1 MDGNIIHNLF
11 QQAFYKR
18 AISRYWHGIPIQLDR
33 FAMSTSFLR
42 PPSLLRLLG
51 AWRAEDS
58 PEPAYRQLAQALRML
73 VLDGRIGLDVRL
85 PGERELAAALGLS
98 RTTVAA
104 AFDRLRDEGYL
115 QSRQGSGS
123 VTRLPA
129 GRIESGQP
137 EIDLGSGGNLLNWTH
152 AALPAAPGV
161 GRAVQAA
168 AEMLPA
174 FLGDLGYDPLGLP
187 PLRRAIAADFERRGC
202 PTSPDQIIVTNGAQQ
217 GFALLVQWLA
227 GPGDRA
233 VIDHPTYHNAVQAL
247 QRAHVVPV
255 PVGLPA
261 QGWDIDAMEAAFRQ
275 TAPRFAYVIA
285 DFHNP
290 TGRSMDPATRRA
302 LVQAAAA
309 THTPLIIDETMV
321 AMGLDFAPPPPVAVH
336 DPSGRQV
343 ITMGSASKIY
353 WGGLRVGWIRADP
366 QTIAAL
372 GRLRTTMDMASPV
385 VEQLAVA
392 HLLDEGEGLGARAD
406 MLRERRDRLL
416 MLLEAHLPHWRIESP
431 AGGLS
436 LWAEMPRA
444 EATALAALAESHGVR
459 IAAGPRFGVGGA
471 FERFLRLPFTL
482 SEEQLALGVERLAQA
497 DARLHAR
504 MPAGRDAAA
513 LALEADRLI

>member
-1 MDGNIIHNLF
+1 M
-11 QQAFYKR
+11 
-18 AISRYWHGIPIQLDR
+18 
-33 FAMSTSFLR
+33 
-42 PPSLLRLLG
+42 LRLLG

>member
-1 MDGNIIHNLF
+1 
-11 QQAFYKR
+11 
-18 AISRYWHGIPIQLDR
+18 
-33 FAMSTSFLR
+33 MSTSLLR

-51 AWRAEDS
+51 AWRAEGS
-58 PEPAYRQLAQALRML
+58 AEPAYRQLAQALRML
-73 VLDGRIGLDVRL
+73 VLDGRVGLNVRL

-98 RTTVAA
+98 RTTIAA
-104 AFDRLRDEGYL
+104 AFDRLRDEGFL
-115 QSRQGSGS
+115 ESRQGSGS
-123 VTRLPA
+123 VTRLPP
-129 GRIESGQP
+129 GRMEQALP
-137 EIDLGSGGNLLNWTH
+137 EIELTDGVDILNWTH

-161 GRAVQAA
+161 GRACQLAVEA
-168 AEMLPA
+168 LPA
-174 FLGDLGYDPLGLP
+174 FLGELGYDPLGLP
-187 PLRRAIAADFERRGC
+187 PLRRAIAAYYERRGC

-217 GFALLVQWLA
+217 GLSLLLHWLA

-233 VIDHPTYHNAVQAL
+233 VIDHPTYHNAIQAL

-275 TAPRFAYVIA
+275 TSPRFAYIIA

-302 LVQAAAA
+302 LVAAA
-309 THTPLIIDETMV
+309 TRSHMPLIIDETMA
-321 AMGLDFAPPPPVAVH
+321 AMGLDNMPPPPVAVH

-343 ITMGSASKIY
+343 ITLGSASKIF

-366 QTIAAL
+366 QTVAAL

-392 HLLDEGEGLGARAD
+392 HLIDGDEGLGPRAA
-406 MLRERRDRLL
+406 MLRGRRDHLL
-416 MLLEAHLPHWRIESP
+416 ALIERHLPHWRAESP

-436 LWAEMPRA
+436 LWAELPRG
-444 EATALAALAESHGVR
+444 EATALAAIAESHGVR
-459 IAAGPRFGVGGA
+459 VAPGPRFGVSGA

-482 SEEQLALGVERLAQA
+482 PEEQLTMGVERLAEA

-504 MPAGRDAAA
+504 TPRGRDSVAA
-513 LALEADRLI
+513 ALEADRLI

>member
-1 MDGNIIHNLF
+1 
-11 QQAFYKR
+11 
-18 AISRYWHGIPIQLDR
+18 
-33 FAMSTSFLR
+33 MSTSVLR

-51 AWRAEDS
+51 AWRAEES
-58 PEPAYRQLAQALRML
+58 AEPAYRQLAQALRML
-73 VLDGRIGLDVRL
+73 VLDGRVGLNVRL

-98 RTTVAA
+98 RTTIAA
-104 AFDRLRDEGYL
+104 AFDRLRDEGFL
-115 QSRQGSGS
+115 ESRQGSGS
-123 VTRLPA
+123 VTRLPP
-129 GRIESGQP
+129 GRIEPESP
-137 EIDLGSGGNLLNWTH
+137 EIDMVSYGNILNWTH

-161 GRAVQAA
+161 GRACQTAVEA
-168 AEMLPA
+168 LPA
-174 FLGDLGYDPLGLP
+174 FLGELGYDPLGLP
-187 PLRRAIAADFERRGC
+187 PLRRAIAAQFERRGC
-202 PTSPDQIIVTNGAQQ
+202 PTSSDQIIVTNGAQQ
-217 GFALLVQWLA
+217 GFALLLQWLT

-233 VIDHPTYHNAVQAL
+233 VIDHPTYHNVIQAL

-275 TAPRFAYVIA
+275 TSPRFAYVIA

-290 TGRSMDPATRRA
+290 TGRAMDPATRRA
-302 LVQAAAA
+302 LVAAA
-309 THTPLIIDETMV
+309 TRSHTPLIIDETMV
-321 AMGLDFAPPPPVAVH
+321 AMGLDFPAPPPVAIH

-392 HLLDEGEGLGARAD
+392 QLIDSDEGLGSRAG
-406 MLRERRDRLL
+406 MLRARRDHLIGEIER
-416 MLLEAHLPHWRIESP
+416 HLPHWRVESP
-431 AGGLS
+431 SGGLS
-436 LWAEMPRA
+436 LWAELPRA
-444 EATALAALAESHGVR
+444 EATALAAIAESHGVR
-459 IAAGPRFGVGGA
+459 VAPGPRFGVSGA

-482 SEEQLALGVERLAQA
+482 PEEQLTMGVERLAEA

-504 MPAGRDAAA
+504 SPRGRDSLAA
-513 LALEADRLI
+513 ALEADRLI

>member
-1 MDGNIIHNLF
+1 
-11 QQAFYKR
+11 
-18 AISRYWHGIPIQLDR
+18 
-33 FAMSTSFLR
+33 
-42 PPSLLRLLG
+42 LLG
-51 AWRAEDS
+51 AWRVEESA
-58 PEPAYRQLAQALRML
+58 EPAYRQLAQALRML
-73 VLDGRIGLDVRL
+73 VLDGRVGLNVRL

-98 RTTVAA
+98 RTTIAA

-115 QSRQGSGS
+115 ESRQGSGS
-123 VTRLPA
+123 VTRLPP
-129 GRIESGQP
+129 GRIEPDMP
-137 EIDLGSGGNLLNWTH
+137 EIDMVSHGNILNWTH

-161 GRAVQAA
+161 GRACQAA
-168 AEMLPA
+168 VEALPA
-174 FLGDLGYDPLGLP
+174 FLGELGYDPLGLP
-187 PLRRAIAADFERRGC
+187 PLRRAIAAQFERRGC

-217 GFALLVQWLA
+217 GFALLLQWLT

-233 VIDHPTYHNAVQAL
+233 VIDHPTYHNVIQAL

-261 QGWDIDAMEAAFRQ
+261 QGWDIDAMDAAFRQ
-275 TAPRFAYVIA
+275 TSPRFAYVIA

-302 LVQAAAA
+302 LVAAA
-309 THTPLIIDETMV
+309 TRSHTPLIIDETMV
-321 AMGLDFAPPPPVAVH
+321 AMGLDFPAPPPVAIH

-343 ITMGSASKIY
+343 ITMGSASKIF

-392 HLLDEGEGLGARAD
+392 QLIDAEEGLGSRAD
-406 MLRERRDRLL
+406 LLRARRDHLIGQI
-416 MLLEAHLPHWRIESP
+416 EKHLPQWRVEAP

-436 LWAEMPRA
+436 LWAELPRA
-444 EATALAALAESHGVR
+444 EATALAAIAESHGVR
-459 IAAGPRFGVGGA
+459 VAPGPRFGVSGA

-482 SEEQLALGVERLAQA
+482 PEEQLTTGVERLAEA

-504 MPAGRDAAA
+504 LPRGRDSLAA
-513 LALEADRLI
+513 ALEADRLI

>member
-1 MDGNIIHNLF
+1 MWRRSGLF
-11 QQAFYKR
+11 AQCHLALMQPDNKATKGANR
-18 AISRYWHGIPIQLDR
+18 V
-33 FAMSTSFLR
+33 STSLLR

-51 AWRAEDS
+51 AWRAPDS
-58 PEPAYRQLAQALRML
+58 AEPAYRQLAQALRML
-73 VLDGRIGLDVRL
+73 VMDGRVGLNVRL
-85 PGERELAAALGLS
+85 PGERELATALGLS

-104 AFDRLRDEGYL
+104 AFDRLRDQGFLE
-115 QSRQGSGS
+115 SRQGSGS

-129 GRIESGQP
+129 GGVTEP
-137 EIDLGSGGNLLNWTH
+137 VIDPDSAFGGDLLNWTH

-161 GRAVQAA
+161 PRAYAHAVEA
-168 AEMLPA
+168 LPA
-174 FLGDLGYDPLGLP
+174 YLADLGYDALGLKV
-187 PLRRAIAADFERRGC
+187 LRRAIAAHYERRGC
-202 PTSPDQIIVTNGAQQ
+202 PTTPDQIMVTNGAQQ
-217 GFALLVQWLA
+217 GFSLLLKWLA

-233 VIDHPTYHNAVQAL
+233 VIDHPTYHNVIQAL

-255 PVGLPA
+255 PVGLPR

-302 LVQAAAA
+302 LVAAATR
-309 THTPLIIDETMV
+309 THTPLIVDETMV

-336 DPSGRQV
+336 DPAGRQV
-343 ITMGSASKIY
+343 ITLGSASKIF
-353 WGGLRVGWIRADP
+353 WGGLRVGWVRADA
-366 QTIAAL
+366 QTVAAL

-385 VEQLAVA
+385 LEQIAAAQLIDADV
-392 HLLDEGEGLGARAD
+392 GLGERAT
-406 MLRERRDRLL
+406 MLRARRDHLIGLIERR
-416 MLLEAHLPHWRIESP
+416 LPHWRVEAP

-444 EATALAALAESHGVR
+444 EATALAALAENMGVR
-459 IAAGPRFGVGGA
+459 VAPGPKFGVGGA

-482 SEEQLALGVERLAQA
+482 DETQLELGVERLAEA

-504 MPAGRDAAA
+504 MPRMRDSLA

>member
-1 MDGNIIHNLF
+1 
-11 QQAFYKR
+11 
-18 AISRYWHGIPIQLDR
+18 
-33 FAMSTSFLR
+33 MSTSLLR

-58 PEPAYRQLAQALRML
+58 PDPAYRQLAQALRML
-73 VLDGRIGLDVRL
+73 VLDGRIALNVRL

-98 RTTVAA
+98 RTTIAA

-115 QSRQGSGS
+115 ESRQGSGS
-123 VTRLPA
+123 VTRLPP
-129 GRIESGQP
+129 GRIEPDMP
-137 EIDLGSGGNLLNWTH
+137 EIDTASSGNIVNWTH
-152 AALPAAPGV
+152 AALPAGPGV
-161 GRAVQAA
+161 GRACQAA
-168 AEMLPA
+168 VEMLPA
-174 FLGDLGYDPLGLP
+174 FLGELGYDPLGLP
-187 PLRRAIAADFERRGC
+187 PLRRAIAAQFERRGC

-217 GFALLVQWLA
+217 GFALLLQWLT

-233 VIDHPTYHNAVQAL
+233 VIDHPTYHNVIQAL

-255 PVGLPA
+255 PVGLPT
-261 QGWDIDAMEAAFRQ
+261 QGWDIDAIDAAFRQ
-275 TAPRFAYVIA
+275 TSPRFAYVIA

-302 LVQAAAA
+302 LVAAAA
-309 THTPLIIDETMV
+309 RSHTPLIIDETMV
-321 AMGLDFAPPPPVAVH
+321 AMGLDFPAPPPVAIH

-343 ITMGSASKIY
+343 ITLGSASKIF
-353 WGGLRVGWIRADP
+353 WGGLRVGWIRADA

-392 HLLDEGEGLGARAD
+392 QLIDADEGLGARAA
-406 MLRERRDRLL
+406 MLRARRDHLIGL
-416 MLLEAHLPHWRIESP
+416 IETHLPHWRVEPP

-436 LWAEMPRA
+436 LWAELPRA

-459 IAAGPRFGVGGA
+459 VAPGPRFGVSGA
-471 FERFLRLPFTL
+471 FERFVRLPFTL
-482 SEEQLALGVERLAQA
+482 LEEQLTLGVERLAEA

-504 MPAGRDAAA
+504 LPRGRDSLAA
-513 LALEADRLI
+513 ALEADRLI

>member
-1 MDGNIIHNLF
+1 
-11 QQAFYKR
+11 
-18 AISRYWHGIPIQLDR
+18 
-33 FAMSTSFLR
+33 MSTSVLR
-42 PPSLLRLLG
+42 SPSLLRLLG

-85 PGERELAAALGLS
+85 PGERELASALGLS
-98 RTTVAA
+98 RTTIAA

-115 QSRQGSGS
+115 ESRQGSGS
-123 VTRLPA
+123 VTRLPP
-129 GRIESGQP
+129 GRLEQDLSA
-137 EIDLGSGGNLLNWTH
+137 IDTPPGGNVLNWTH
-152 AALPAAPGV
+152 AALPSAPGV
-161 GRAVQAA
+161 AQAFDA
-168 AEMLPA
+168 AIEALPA
-174 FLGDLGYDPLGLP
+174 FLGELGYDPLGLP
-187 PLRRAIAADFERRGC
+187 PLRRAVAAQFERRGC
-202 PTSPDQIIVTNGAQQ
+202 PTSADQIIITNGAQQ
-217 GFALLVQWLA
+217 GFALLLQWLA

-233 VIDHPTYHNAVQAL
+233 VIDHPTYHNIIQAL

-261 QGWDIDAMEAAFRQ
+261 QGWDVDAMDAAFRQ
-275 TAPRFAYVIA
+275 TSPRFAYVIA

-302 LVQAAAA
+302 LVAAAA
-309 THTPLIIDETMV
+309 RSHTPLIIDETMV
-321 AMGLDFAPPPPVAVH
+321 AMGLDHVAPPPVAIH

-343 ITMGSASKIY
+343 ITMGSASKIF
-353 WGGLRVGWIRADP
+353 WGGLRVGWIRADS

-392 HLLDEGEGLGARAD
+392 QLIESGEGLGARAD
-406 MLRERRDRLL
+406 VLRARRDHLIGMIDR
-416 MLLEAHLPHWRIESP
+416 HLPHWRVESP

-436 LWAEMPRA
+436 LWAELPRA

-459 IAAGPRFGVGGA
+459 VAPGPRFGVSGA

-482 SEEQLALGVERLAQA
+482 PEEQLTLGVERLAEA
-497 DARLHAR
+497 NARLHAR
-504 MPAGRDAAA
+504 LPKGRDSLAA
-513 LALEADRLI
+513 ALEADRLI

>member
-1 MDGNIIHNLF
+1 
-11 QQAFYKR
+11 
-18 AISRYWHGIPIQLDR
+18 
-33 FAMSTSFLR
+33 MSTSVLR

-51 AWRAEDS
+51 AWRAENS

-98 RTTVAA
+98 RTTIAA
-104 AFDRLRDEGYL
+104 AFDRLRDQGYL
-115 QSRQGSGS
+115 VSRQGSGS
-123 VTRLPA
+123 VTRLPP
-129 GRIESGQP
+129 GQVP
-137 EIDLGSGGNLLNWTH
+137 QQTPLIDAFPHGNLLNWTH

-161 GRAVQAA
+161 APAFQAA
-168 AEMLPA
+168 VEALPA
-174 FLGDLGYDPLGLP
+174 FLGELGYDPLGLP
-187 PLRRAIAADFERRGC
+187 PLRRAIAARFERRGC
-202 PTSPDQIIVTNGAQQ
+202 PTSPDQIIITNGAQQ
-217 GFALLVQWLA
+217 GFSLLLQWLA
-227 GPGDRA
+227 GPGDRV
-233 VIDHPTYHNAVQAL
+233 VIDHPTYHNAIQAL

-261 QGWDIDAMEAAFRQ
+261 QGWDIDAMDAAFRQ
-275 TAPRFAYVIA
+275 TSPRFAYVIA

-302 LVQAAAA
+302 LVAAAA
-309 THTPLIIDETMV
+309 RSHTPLVIDETMV
-321 AMGLDFAPPPPVAVH
+321 AMGLDFDPPPPVAIH

-385 VEQLAVA
+385 VEQLTAA
-392 HLLDEGEGLGARAD
+392 RLIESGEGLGARAD
-406 MLRERRDRLL
+406 LLRARRDHLIGEIER
-416 MLLEAHLPHWRIESP
+416 HLPHWRVESP

-436 LWAEMPRA
+436 LWAELPRA

-459 IAAGPRFGVGGA
+459 IAPGPRFGVSGA

-482 SEEQLALGVERLAQA
+482 SEEQLTLGVERLAKA
-497 DARLHAR
+497 DVRLHAR
-504 MPAGRDAAA
+504 LPKGRDSLA

>member
-1 MDGNIIHNLF
+1 
-11 QQAFYKR
+11 
-18 AISRYWHGIPIQLDR
+18 
-33 FAMSTSFLR
+33 MSTSALR

-58 PEPAYRQLAQALRML
+58 AEPAYRQLAQALRML
-73 VLDGRIGLDVRL
+73 VLDGRIGINVRL

-98 RTTVAA
+98 RTTIAA

-115 QSRQGSGS
+115 ESRQGSGS

-129 GRIESGQP
+129 ARAEADLP
-137 EIDLGSGGNLLNWTH
+137 EIDTASSGNILNWTH

-161 GRAVQAA
+161 GRACQAA
-168 AEMLPA
+168 VEMLPA
-174 FLGDLGYDPLGLP
+174 FLGELGYDPLGLP
-187 PLRRAIAADFERRGC
+187 PLRRAIAAQFDRRGC

-217 GFALLVQWLA
+217 GFALLLQWLA

-233 VIDHPTYHNAVQAL
+233 VVDHPTYHNVIQAL

-261 QGWDIDAMEAAFRQ
+261 QGWDIDAMDAAFRQ
-275 TAPRFAYVIA
+275 TSPRFAYVIA

-302 LVQAAAA
+302 LVAAASRS
-309 THTPLIIDETMV
+309 HTPLIIDETMV
-321 AMGLDFAPPPPVAVH
+321 AMGLDFVAPPPVAIH

-343 ITMGSASKIY
+343 ITMGSASKIF

-385 VEQLAVA
+385 IEQLAVA
-392 HLLDEGEGLGARAD
+392 QLIDGDEGLGPRAD
-406 MLRERRDRLL
+406 LLRARRDHLIGL
-416 MLLEAHLPHWRIESP
+416 IDAHLPHWRVESP

-436 LWAEMPRA
+436 LWAELPRA

-459 IAAGPRFGVGGA
+459 VAPGPRFGVNGA

-482 SEEQLALGVERLAQA
+482 AEEQLTLAVERLAEA

-504 MPAGRDAAA
+504 LPRGGDSLA

>member
-1 MDGNIIHNLF
+1 
-11 QQAFYKR
+11 
-18 AISRYWHGIPIQLDR
+18 
-33 FAMSTSFLR
+33 MSTSLLR

-51 AWRAEDS
+51 AWRAEGS
-58 PEPAYRQLAQALRML
+58 AEPAYRQLAQALRML
-73 VLDGRIGLDVRL
+73 VLDGRVGLNVRL

-98 RTTVAA
+98 RTTIAA
-104 AFDRLRDEGYL
+104 AFDRLRDEGFL
-115 QSRQGSGS
+115 ESRQGSGS
-123 VTRLPA
+123 VTRLPP
-129 GRIESGQP
+129 GRMDQVLP
-137 EIDLGSGGNLLNWTH
+137 EIELTGGVDILNWTH
-152 AALPAAPGV
+152 AALSAAPGV
-161 GRAVQAA
+161 GRAYQLAVEA
-168 AEMLPA
+168 LPA
-174 FLGDLGYDPLGLP
+174 FLGELGYDPLGLP
-187 PLRRAIAADFERRGC
+187 PLRRAIAAYYERRGC

-217 GFALLVQWLA
+217 GLSLLLHWLA

-233 VIDHPTYHNAVQAL
+233 VIDHPTYHNAIQAL

-275 TAPRFAYVIA
+275 TSPRFAYIIA

-302 LVQAAAA
+302 LVAAA
-309 THTPLIIDETMV
+309 TRSHMPLIIDETMA
-321 AMGLDFAPPPPVAVH
+321 AMGLDNMPPPPVAVH

-343 ITMGSASKIY
+343 ISLGSASKIF

-366 QTIAAL
+366 QTVAAL

-392 HLLDEGEGLGARAD
+392 HLIDGDEGLGPRAA
-406 MLRERRDRLL
+406 MLRGRRDHLL
-416 MLLEAHLPHWRIESP
+416 ALIERHLPHWRAESP

-436 LWAEMPRA
+436 LWAELPRG
-444 EATALAALAESHGVR
+444 EATALAAIAESHGVR
-459 IAAGPRFGVGGA
+459 VAPGPRFGVSGA

-482 SEEQLALGVERLAQA
+482 PEEQLTMGVERLAEA

-504 MPAGRDAAA
+504 TPRGRDSVAA
-513 LALEADRLI
+513 ALEADRLI

>member
-1 MDGNIIHNLF
+1 
-11 QQAFYKR
+11 
-18 AISRYWHGIPIQLDR
+18 
-33 FAMSTSFLR
+33 MSTSLLR

-51 AWRAEDS
+51 AWRAEGS
-58 PEPAYRQLAQALRML
+58 AEPAYRQLAQALRML
-73 VLDGRIGLDVRL
+73 VLDGRVGLNVRL

-98 RTTVAA
+98 RTTIAA
-104 AFDRLRDEGYL
+104 AFDRLRDEGFL
-115 QSRQGSGS
+115 ESRQGSGS
-123 VTRLPA
+123 VTRLPP
-129 GRIESGQP
+129 GRMEQALP
-137 EIDLGSGGNLLNWTH
+137 EIELTDGVDILNWTH

-161 GRAVQAA
+161 GRACQLAVEA
-168 AEMLPA
+168 LPA
-174 FLGDLGYDPLGLP
+174 FLGELGYDPLGLP
-187 PLRRAIAADFERRGC
+187 PLRRAIAAYYERRGC

-217 GFALLVQWLA
+217 GLSLLLHWLA

-233 VIDHPTYHNAVQAL
+233 VIDHPTYHNAIQAL

-275 TAPRFAYVIA
+275 TSPRFAYIIA

-302 LVQAAAA
+302 LVAAA
-309 THTPLIIDETMV
+309 TRSHMPLIIDETMA
-321 AMGLDFAPPPPVAVH
+321 AMGLDNMPPPPVAVH

-343 ITMGSASKIY
+343 ISLGSASKIF

-366 QTIAAL
+366 QTVAAL

-392 HLLDEGEGLGARAD
+392 HLIDGDEGLGPRAA
-406 MLRERRDRLL
+406 MLRGRRDHLL
-416 MLLEAHLPHWRIESP
+416 ALIERHLPHWRAESP

-436 LWAEMPRA
+436 LWAELPRG
-444 EATALAALAESHGVR
+444 EATALAAIAESHGVR
-459 IAAGPRFGVGGA
+459 VAPGPRFGVSGA

-482 SEEQLALGVERLAQA
+482 PEEQLTMGVERLAEA

-504 MPAGRDAAA
+504 TPRGRDSVAA
-513 LALEADRLI
+513 ALEADRLI

>member
-1 MDGNIIHNLF
+1 
-11 QQAFYKR
+11 
-18 AISRYWHGIPIQLDR
+18 
-33 FAMSTSFLR
+33 MSTSVLR

-51 AWRAEDS
+51 AWRAEES
-58 PEPAYRQLAQALRML
+58 AEPAYRQLAQALRML
-73 VLDGRIGLDVRL
+73 VLDGRVGLNVRL

-98 RTTVAA
+98 RTTIAA
-104 AFDRLRDEGYL
+104 AFDRLRDEGFL
-115 QSRQGSGS
+115 ESRQGSGS
-123 VTRLPA
+123 VTRLPP
-129 GRIESGQP
+129 GRIEPESP
-137 EIDLGSGGNLLNWTH
+137 EIDMVSYGNILNWTH

-161 GRAVQAA
+161 GRACQTAVEA
-168 AEMLPA
+168 LPA
-174 FLGDLGYDPLGLP
+174 FLGELGYDPLGLP
-187 PLRRAIAADFERRGC
+187 PLRRAIAAQFERRGC
-202 PTSPDQIIVTNGAQQ
+202 PTSSDQIIVTNGAQQ
-217 GFALLVQWLA
+217 GFALLLQWLT

-233 VIDHPTYHNAVQAL
+233 VIDHPTYHNVIQAL

-275 TAPRFAYVIA
+275 TSPRFAYVIA

-290 TGRSMDPATRRA
+290 TGRAMDPATRRA
-302 LVQAAAA
+302 LVAAA
-309 THTPLIIDETMV
+309 TRSHTPLIIDETMV
-321 AMGLDFAPPPPVAVH
+321 AMGLDFPAPPPVAIH

-392 HLLDEGEGLGARAD
+392 QLIDSDEGLGSRAG
-406 MLRERRDRLL
+406 MLRARRDHLIGEIER
-416 MLLEAHLPHWRIESP
+416 HLPHWRVESP
-431 AGGLS
+431 SGGLS
-436 LWAEMPRA
+436 LWAELPRA
-444 EATALAALAESHGVR
+444 EATALAAIAESHGVR
-459 IAAGPRFGVGGA
+459 VAPGPRFGVSGA

-482 SEEQLALGVERLAQA
+482 PEEQLTMGVERLAEA

-504 MPAGRDAAA
+504 SPRGRDSLAA
-513 LALEADRLI
+513 ALEADRQI

>member
-1 MDGNIIHNLF
+1 
-11 QQAFYKR
+11 
-18 AISRYWHGIPIQLDR
+18 
-33 FAMSTSFLR
+33 MSTSALR

-51 AWRAEDS
+51 AWRAEAS
-58 PEPAYRQLAQALRML
+58 AEPAYRQLAQALRML
-73 VLDGRIGLDVRL
+73 VLDGRVGLNVRL

-98 RTTVAA
+98 RTTIAA

-115 QSRQGSGS
+115 ESRQGSGS
-123 VTRLPA
+123 VTRLPP
-129 GRIESGQP
+129 GRIEPDAP
-137 EIDLGSGGNLLNWTH
+137 EIGMISHGNILNWTH

-161 GRAVQAA
+161 GRACQAA
-168 AEMLPA
+168 VEALPA

-187 PLRRAIAADFERRGC
+187 PLRRAIAAQFERRGC

-217 GFALLVQWLA
+217 GFALLLQWLT

-233 VIDHPTYHNAVQAL
+233 VIDHPTYHNGIQAL

-255 PVGLPA
+255 PVGLPM

-275 TAPRFAYVIA
+275 TSPRFAYVIA

-302 LVQAAAA
+302 LVAAA
-309 THTPLIIDETMV
+309 TRSHTPLIIDETMV
-321 AMGLDFAPPPPVAVH
+321 AMGLDFPAPPPVAIH

-343 ITMGSASKIY
+343 ITMGSASKIF

-392 HLLDEGEGLGARAD
+392 QLIDSEEGLGVRAE
-406 MLRERRDRLL
+406 MLRARRDHLIGAI
-416 MLLEAHLPHWRIESP
+416 EKHLPHWRVESP

-436 LWAEMPRA
+436 LWAELPRA
-444 EATALAALAESHGVR
+444 EATALAAIAESHGVR
-459 IAAGPRFGVGGA
+459 VAPGPRFGVSGA

-482 SEEQLALGVERLAQA
+482 PEEQLTIGVERLAEA

-504 MPAGRDAAA
+504 LPRGRDSLAA
-513 LALEADRLI
+513 ALEADRLI